1 MTADLVKGKSFR
13 GALRYNLE
21 KVRTKGAKILD
32 TNFSCVVE
40 SAIMKEIFLV
50 RMQRP
55 GLSKYFYHTSL
66 NFPPDENLSDQ
77 KITGIAK
84 DFLFDSGF
92 TQHQYILFR
101 HHDADHPHV
110 HLLVNRIGFDGSI
123 VSDSNDYAKAEE
135 ILRRLEVMHGLRKV
149 PSSKYTKER
158 AITHDEL
165 EMMKRT
171 KLPSVKA
178 KLQVQL
184 KDILK
189 QKLTTD
195 QFIVALEKRRIN
207 VLFNQATTGYISGI
221 SFGYEGMLFKGGSLG
236 NDYKWSSFKNSINYD
251 LERDRESIMQANAR
265 TRSFQFTNN
274 DTHRNQEYTPGEATS
289 NRNGT
294 TKIKQTVQ
302 LAVPLPIN
310 APQSSATT
318 KSTNTQPALEQVYKI
333 THANDHKS
341 NDITEGLK
349 ETIWNGLINSTNIST
364 EHSNNGNAGLSRIAI
379 TEDEDARSASAA
391 SDIYDKLH

>member
-21 KVRTKGAKILD
+21 KVRTKGAKVLD
-32 TNFSCVVE
+32 TNFSSVTENAV
-40 SAIMKEIFLV
+40 MKEIFLV
-50 RMQRP
+50 RMLRP

-77 KITGIAK
+77 KLTAIAK
-84 DFLFDSGF
+84 EFLYESGF

-101 HHDADHPHV
+101 HHDAEHPHV
-110 HLLVNRIGFDGSI
+110 HLLVNRIGFDGSV

-135 ILRRLEVMHGLRKV
+135 ILRRLEVKHGLREV
-149 PSSKYTKER
+149 PSSKYTQKR
-158 AITHDEL
+158 AVTHDEL

-171 KLPSVKA
+171 KVPSVKA

-195 QFIVALEKRRIN
+195 QFIEALEKRGIN
-207 VLFNQATTGYISGI
+207 VLFNQATTGYVSGI
-221 SFGYEGMLFKGGSLG
+221 SFGYQGMLFKGGSLG
-236 NDYKWSSFKNSINYD
+236 NDYKWSSLKNSINYD
-251 LERDRESIMQANAR
+251 LERDYESITQANAR
-265 TRSFQFTNN
+265 TKSFPFTNN
-274 DTHRNQEYTPGEATS
+274 DTQRKSEYTSVEATS
-289 NRNGT
+289 NRNST
-294 TKIKQTVQ
+294 TEINLTGQ
-302 LAVPLPIN
+302 LAVPHPIN
-310 APQSSATT
+310 VPPLSVTT
-318 KSTNTQPALEQVYKI
+318 KSTSTQLALEQVYKI
-333 THANDHKS
+333 TRANDHKS

-364 EHSNNGNAGLSRIAI
+364 EHSNNDNAGLSTDSYLR
-379 TEDEDARSASAA
+379 RRRR
-391 SDIYDKLH
+391 KKRKRGH

>member
-32 TNFSCVVE
+32 TNFSSVTENAV
-40 SAIMKEIFLV
+40 MKEIFLV
-50 RMQRP
+50 RMLRP

-66 NFPPDENLSDQ
+66 NFPQEENLSDQ
-77 KITGIAK
+77 KMTAIAK
-84 DFLFDSGF
+84 DFLYDSGF

-101 HHDADHPHV
+101 HHDAEHPHV

-123 VSDSNDYAKAEE
+123 ISDSNDYAKAEE
-135 ILRRLEVMHGLRKV
+135 ILRGLEVKHRLREV

-158 AITHDEL
+158 AVTHDEL

-171 KLPSVKA
+171 KAPSVKV
-178 KLQVQL
+178 KLHVQL
-184 KDILK
+184 KNILK

-195 QFIVALEKRRIN
+195 QFIVALEKRGIN

-236 NDYKWSSFKNSINYD
+236 NDYKWSSLKNSINYD

-265 TRSFQFTNN
+265 TRSFPFTNN
-274 DTHRNQEYTPGEATS
+274 DTQRNQKYTSGEATS
-289 NRNGT
+289 KRNST
-294 TKIKQTVQ
+294 TEIKLTGQ
-302 LAVPLPIN
+302 LAVPPPIS
-310 APQSSATT
+310 APQLSATT
-318 KSTNTQPALEQVYKI
+318 KSTNTQLALKQVYKI
-333 THANDHKS
+333 TCANDHKS

-349 ETIWNGLINSTNIST
+349 ETIWTGLINPTNIST
-364 EHSNNGNAGLSRIAI
+364 EHSNNGNAGLSTDSYPR
-379 TEDEDARSASAA
+379 RRRRKKRKRG
-391 SDIYDKLH
+391 Y

>member
-1 MTADLVKGKSFR
+1 
-13 GALRYNLE
+13 
-21 KVRTKGAKILD
+21 
-32 TNFSCVVE
+32 
-40 SAIMKEIFLV
+40 MKEIFLV

-66 NFPPDENLSDQ
+66 NFPPEENLSDQ
-77 KITGIAK
+77 KMLAIAK
-84 DFLFDSGF
+84 DFLYDSGF

-101 HHDADHPHV
+101 HHDAEHPHV

-123 VSDSNDYAKAEE
+123 ISDSNDYARAEQ
-135 ILRRLEVMHGLRKV
+135 ILRKLEVKHGLRQV
-149 PSSKYTKER
+149 PSSKYTQKR
-158 AITHDEL
+158 AVTHDEL

-171 KLPSVKA
+171 KAPSVKA

-195 QFIVALEKRRIN
+195 QFIVALEKRGIN

-221 SFGYEGMLFKGGSLG
+221 SFGYQGMLFKGGSLG
-236 NDYKWSSFKNSINYD
+236 NAFKWNSIKNSINYD
-251 LERDRESIMQANAR
+251 LERDRESIMQASAR
-265 TRSFQFTNN
+265 ARSFPFKNN
-274 DTHRNQEYTPGEATS
+274 DTQRKSEYTSGEGTS
-289 NRNGT
+289 SRTCT
-294 TKIKQTVQ
+294 TEIKLTGQ
-302 LAVPLPIN
+302 LAVPPPIN

-341 NDITEGLK
+341 NDTTEGLK

-364 EHSNNGNAGLSRIAI
+364 EHSNNDNAGLSTDSYLR
-379 TEDEDARSASAA
+379 RRRR
-391 SDIYDKLH
+391 KKRKRGH